1 MDALKLTSMH
11 LDLEGYWRRTGR
23 TGHLAA
29 RAENLLVGEDQMSWL
44 CLVDHNL
51 EEVRRTVVVEVDSLD
66 GRSLVEGPVG
76 DNLGRSLED
85 IGCKG
90 LT

>member
-1 MDALKLTSMH
+1 
-11 LDLEGYWRRTGR
+11 
-23 TGHLAA
+23 
-29 RAENLLVGEDQMSWL
+29 MSWL

-51 EEVRRTVVVEVDSLD
+51 GELRRTVVVEVDSLD
-66 GRSLVEGPVG
+66 GRSLVVEGPVG